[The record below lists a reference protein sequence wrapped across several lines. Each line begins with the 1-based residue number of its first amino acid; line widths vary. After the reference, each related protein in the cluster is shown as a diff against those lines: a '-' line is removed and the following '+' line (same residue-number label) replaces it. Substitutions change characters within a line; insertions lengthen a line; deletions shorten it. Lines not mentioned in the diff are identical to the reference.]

1 MLNDLIYRL
10 RALFRRQSVEDELQ
24 EELQY
29 HLDREADKY
38 RTGGA
43 SPDDALRRA
52 RLAIGG
58 PELVRQKCRDERGIK
73 LLDDL
78 MQDLRYGLRT
88 LGKSPGFTMVTI
100 LTLAVGI
107 GACTAIFSIVNAVL
121 LRSLPYKDPGQL
133 VHLYTP
139 DRNFNLPVEEFSPS
153 YADFFDLQR
162 QSHSF
167 SSMTLFQH
175 ATYSLASQD
184 GAIRVGGALVD
195 ANFLSTLGSQPEIGR
210 GIDTQDA
217 LPGHENVVVISHAL
231 WKQMFAADAEILTK
245 SLRLDGRAYQIIG
258 VMPEEF
264 EYPHDTDLYEN
275 LHMNATQLWV
285 PLVLSPHQKA
295 DRDDGDGY
303 VLARLKQGVKPTQAQ
318 AEMGGIMARLDLLHD
333 PRMRGFGAFV
343 KPFRESALGTV
354 QSLMGLLVGAVS
366 FVLLIACGNAANLL
380 LARAASRGHEL
391 GVRATLGAGRNR
403 VIRQI
408 LTESLLLGLAGGLA
422 GVILA
427 YVLLRALL
435 RLDPGNIPR
444 LNEAT
449 VDSHVLVFT
458 VIVALLTS
466 VLFGIWPALSAS
478 RVNLVEFLKSGGNRG
493 AVGTRNGLRSGL
505 IVAEVALAVVL
516 LAGAG
521 LLLRSYAKIE
531 SVNPGFSQST
541 VSMNIQLDAR
551 YRTAQKGSAFFQ
563 DLLHRLAAIPGVKA
577 VGSVDDLP
585 LSNHENLTIFWV
597 DGYANQQDQ
606 LVEILSA
613 TPRYFAAMDTPIVEG
628 RTFTD
633 NDLSG
638 GAPVVIINRAFAK
651 NYFPGRDPIGQ
662 HLRTRESDAPWKTIV
677 GVVGDMRH
685 SSLEETAAPQAFEP
699 FGQADAAYITIR
711 SAIPAKELASAVRLI
726 LRAMDP
732 DLAIANIHTM
742 GELVSQAN
750 ARRLFQTTLL
760 TVFAAIALMLALVG
774 FYGLLAYS
782 VKQRTAEIGVRIA
795 LGAPRGRVLGMILRQ
810 GLQLTIIGLLL
821 GLAGALA
828 LTRVVASSLY
838 GVTPLDPITFVGAPA
853 LLLLVTIVGC
863 LIPAAR
869 AACIDPMSSLRYET

>member
-38 RTGGA
+38 RTAGA

-58 PELVRQKCRDERGIK
+58 PELVRQQCRDARGIK

-139 DRNFNLPVEEFSPS
+139 DLNFKLPVEEFSPS

-295 DRDDGDGY
+295 DRDGGDGY

-318 AEMGGIMARLDLLHD
+318 AEMGGIMAQLDLLHD

-354 QSLMGLLVGAVS
+354 QPLMGLLVGAVS

-444 LNEAT
+444 LSRGYCRFPRPGLYRHRRPLNERP
-449 VDSHVLVFT
+449 
-458 VIVALLTS
+458 
-466 VLFGIWPALSAS
+466 IWDLA
-478 RVNLVEFLKSGGNRG
+478 R
-493 AVGTRNGLRSGL
+493 TLRL
-505 IVAEVALAVVL
+505 
-516 LAGAG
+516 
-521 LLLRSYAKIE
+521 
-531 SVNPGFSQST
+531 PSQS
-541 VSMNIQLDAR
+541 R
-551 YRTAQKGSAFFQ
+551 R
-563 DLLHRLAAIPGVKA
+563 
-577 VGSVDDLP
+577 
-585 LSNHENLTIFWV
+585 
-597 DGYANQQDQ
+597 
-606 LVEILSA
+606 IL
-613 TPRYFAAMDTPIVEG
+613 E
-628 RTFTD
+628 
-633 NDLSG
+633 
-638 GAPVVIINRAFAK
+638 
-651 NYFPGRDPIGQ
+651 
-662 HLRTRESDAPWKTIV
+662 
-677 GVVGDMRH
+677 
-685 SSLEETAAPQAFEP
+685 
-699 FGQADAAYITIR
+699 
-711 SAIPAKELASAVRLI
+711 VR
-726 LRAMDP
+726 R
-732 DLAIANIHTM
+732 
-742 GELVSQAN
+742 
-750 ARRLFQTTLL
+750 
-760 TVFAAIALMLALVG
+760 
-774 FYGLLAYS
+774 
-782 VKQRTAEIGVRIA
+782 K
-795 LGAPRGRVLGMILRQ
+795 PRGRGNAQRSAQRLDRGGSR
-810 GLQLTIIGLLL
+810 
-821 GLAGALA
+821 AG
-828 LTRVVASSLY
+828 RR
-838 GVTPLDPITFVGAPA
+838 
-853 LLLLVTIVGC
+853 IVGGC
-863 LIPAAR
+863 R
-869 AACIDPMSSLRYET
+869 AAIEKPRKDRVRQSRLLAVDSEYEHPTRCALSHSAKGQRLLPGFARQAGSHSRRQSGWFCRRPSP